1 MRWTL
6 KGAFDYITKKGGGG
20 GGGSAQTAVTSFS
33 YNLLVS

>member
-20 GGGSAQTAVTSFS
+20 GGVAQLRQLSPRLAIT
-33 YNLLVS
+33 YL